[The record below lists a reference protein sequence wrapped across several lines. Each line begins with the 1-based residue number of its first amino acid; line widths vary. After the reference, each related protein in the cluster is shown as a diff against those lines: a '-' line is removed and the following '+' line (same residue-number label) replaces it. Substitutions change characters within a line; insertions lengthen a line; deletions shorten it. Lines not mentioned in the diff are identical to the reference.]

1 MNKIQ
6 SAFVPGMMIND
17 NIILSNEFVKG
28 YGREGVSPRCILKV
42 DMEKA
47 YDYVEWSYLEQTMIY
62 LQFPEKLVE

>member
-1 MNKIQ
+1 
-6 SAFVPGMMIND
+6 MMIND

-62 LQFPEKLVE
+62 L